1 MIKRLYICRS
11 YYHIYNAIKMSNYNT
26 ESTVVCI
33 SKQFD
38 EENLKSMILRGNNI
52 FSNIKFILMDEFD
65 KKMYKTNEKKYD
77 EIYFFHW
84 NIYKNE
90 ERNIYKNYKNSR
102 FYIIEDGVTH
112 YDVFNK
118 DKLTKKIYIKTILNY
133 ILTGKKD
140 LVLKNNV
147 KNIYVSKPENY
158 PKYMEHKLKK
168 LNEFYNEEKEIN
180 YKITELFDINTNFN
194 DESKKCIVFT
204 QPLSEDG
211 YMLEEYKINLY
222 KDIIEYIKKEKYQ
235 VILKKHP
242 RDNSIYNLDTD
253 VINLSKDFPAE
264 VLNYMHINFEL
275 SISICSGIIYNF
287 NSKNKI
293 QIEPNFFNIK
303 DQSEIDYISKLKQE
317 YNQIY
322 I

>member
-1 MIKRLYICRS
+1 MIKRLFICRS

-102 FYIIEDGVTH
+102 FYMIEDGVTH

-204 QPLSEDG
+204 QPLSED
-211 YMLEEYKINLY
+211 
-222 KDIIEYIKKEKYQ
+222 
-235 VILKKHP
+235 
-242 RDNSIYNLDTD
+242 
-253 VINLSKDFPAE
+253 FPAE

-303 DQSEIDYISKLKQE
+303 DHSEIDYISKLKQE

>member
-1 MIKRLYICRS
+1 
-11 YYHIYNAIKMSNYNT
+11 
-26 ESTVVCI
+26 
-33 SKQFD
+33 
-38 EENLKSMILRGNNI
+38 
-52 FSNIKFILMDEFD
+52 
-65 KKMYKTNEKKYD
+65 MYKL
-77 EIYFFHW
+77 
-84 NIYKNE
+84 
-90 ERNIYKNYKNSR
+90 SQ
-102 FYIIEDGVTH
+102 
-112 YDVFNK
+112 
-118 DKLTKKIYIKTILNY
+118 LT
-133 ILTGKKD
+133 
-140 LVLKNNV
+140 
-147 KNIYVSKPENY
+147 
-158 PKYMEHKLKK
+158 
-168 LNEFYNEEKEIN
+168 
-180 YKITELFDINTNFN
+180 
-194 DESKKCIVFT
+194 
-204 QPLSEDG
+204 EDG

-303 DQSEIDYISKLKQE
+303 DHSEIDYISKLKQE